1 MKSWLYLFIAIL
13 FELVGTTCMKLSNGF
28 TNLIPSVVVIA
39 AYISSISML
48 TMALKGINLNIA
60 YAVWSGLGTALI
72 AIIGVIFFKESL
84 SPLKTV
90 FILWIVLGV
99 LGLNLTSK

>member
-1 MKSWLYLFIAIL
+1 MKSWLYLLIAIL
-13 FELVGTTCMKLSNGF
+13 FELAGTTCMKLSNGF

-84 SPLKTV
+84 SPLKSV
-90 FILWIVLGV
+90 FIIWIVLGV